1 MWELESCGW
10 DEAIECV
17 RSQMDVVNAKLSYYE
32 NNGLGHSD
40 DYLMLVDE
48 YNELA
53 ATLDTYEISRDEYE
67 QQLDE
72 EETLM
77 AEWQYAY
84 TI

>member
-17 RSQMDVVNAKLSYYE
+17 RSQMDGVNAKLSYYE
-32 NNGLGHSD
+32 NNGLGYSD
-40 DYLMLVDE
+40 DYLRLVDE